1 MKNKLQIEKINID
14 KLIKKYQTPL
24 YVYSYNKLKNNY
36 KKLTNILKKN
46 IYYSVKANSNQAI
59 ISLFSKLG
67 SGIDVVSG
75 EELQRALKAK
85 VNPNKISEIEI
96 YHH

>member
-85 VNPNKISEIEI
+85 VNPNKIIFEGVGK
-96 YHH
+96 